1 MLSLEQGFDWNQN
14 SFYCNKFYLIDKQN
28 PERNDSHWWRVF
40 ILEKLPSMC
49 TGNKD
54 DNERS
59 EVFNWL
65 IKCIYSV
72 QIEARDHGKRRTR
85 FFN

>member
-1 MLSLEQGFDWNQN
+1 METLHPRQ
-14 SFYCNKFYLIDKQN
+14 
-28 PERNDSHWWRVF
+28 
-40 ILEKLPSMC
+40 KLPSMC
-49 TGNKD
+49 TGNEH

-85 FFN
+85 FF